1 MIYNKIRVAAWGQ
14 IHPHLHPSPQ
24 RFIPILARPPKIS
37 SHHSCYI
44 CQSAF
49 TEYMSHI
56 IPEFLRCYVILCCH
70 WKICWHPFCHCRQ
83 RSSSSILVKCVVTSA
98 FILHPCRSPSALCFH
113 PPGTSTTSASIPVK
127 FPQNMWS
134 PHHAHPHA
142 TLHFLNN
149 YHHVHL
155 LLIISTPNVCYHA
168 KLVIQYDCND
178 RNPSELF
185 DPSHPVFSVLL
196 KVIGNDT
203 DWSATYDLLVV
214 HSNHGPCHIP
224 FLR

>member
-1 MIYNKIRVAAWGQ
+1 M
-14 IHPHLHPSPQ
+14 
-24 RFIPILARPPKIS
+24 
-37 SHHSCYI
+37 
-44 CQSAF
+44 
-49 TEYMSHI
+49 
-56 IPEFLRCYVILCCH
+56 
-70 WKICWHPFCHCRQ
+70 
-83 RSSSSILVKCVVTSA
+83 KCVVTSA

-127 FPQNMWS
+127 FPPNMWS

-142 TLHFLNN
+142 TLHFLDN

-168 KLVIQYDCND
+168 KLVIQYECND

-185 DPSHPVFSVLL
+185 DPSHPVFQCYSRSLETTRIDQL
-196 KVIGNDT
+196 PM
-203 DWSATYDLLVV
+203 TYIVV